1 MTALVWAGWLAAG
14 ALGLMALALRRRLAL
29 VADAEHELRGPL
41 AAIELGM
48 GRLPG
53 GSGLRLTLT
62 SELER
67 ARIALDDLTAS
78 RRGGR
83 AHRPVAPVALHG
95 LIASCADA
103 WSSRTARVA
112 LSAEPAA
119 IQADPGRLS
128 QALGNVVSNAVEH
141 GAGPVRIDA
150 RRVGG
155 EMRIEVLNAVGPV
168 TGPRRLD
175 RDRGR
180 GLRIAARAARDAG
193 GTLTVARGPRQV
205 AAVLQLPVDP

>member
-1 MTALVWAGWLAAG
+1 LTALLVAGWLVAG
-14 ALGLMALALRRRLAL
+14 ALGLVLLALRRRLAL

-41 AAIELGM
+41 TAIELGM

-67 ARIALDDLTAS
+67 ARTALADLTAA

-83 AHRPVAPVALHG
+83 AHRPAVPVPLHG
-95 LIASCADA
+95 LVASCADA
-103 WSSRTARVA
+103 WSGQAARVA
-112 LSAEPAA
+112 LTAEPAT

-155 EMRIEVLNAVGPV
+155 GMRIEVLNAVGPAP
-168 TGPRRLD
+168 GPGRRD
-175 RDRGR
+175 GDRGR

-193 GTLTVARGPRQV
+193 GTLYVARGPRQV
-205 AAVLQLPVDP
+205 AAVLDLPVDP